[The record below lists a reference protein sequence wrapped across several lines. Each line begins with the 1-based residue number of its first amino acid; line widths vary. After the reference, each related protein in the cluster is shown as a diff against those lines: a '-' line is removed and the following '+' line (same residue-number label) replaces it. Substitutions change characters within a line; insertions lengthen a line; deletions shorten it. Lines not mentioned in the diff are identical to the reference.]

1 MFEIYNEDCLEGMK
15 KIPDGSV
22 DVIIT
27 DPPYLKKFI
36 PLHADLGE
44 AAARILKDGGSL
56 LCMEGHAHLPEVIE
70 LLSKSLRWHW
80 CIAYLL
86 EGRNAPLYQKRITA
100 RWKPVVW
107 FVKGKY
113 TGKWVPDV
121 AHSGARE
128 KDYHPW
134 QQSISGMTD
143 LVEKFTNEG
152 DTVLDCFMGSG
163 TTGVACVNLNRNF
176 IGYEI
181 DEKYFS
187 VANERITKAGAD
199 KEQRLF

>member
-1 MFEIYNEDCLEGMK
+1 MIYNEDCLEGMK
-15 KIPDGSV
+15 KLADGSI
-22 DVIIT
+22 DIIIT

-36 PLHADLGE
+36 PMHEALGE

-56 LCMEGHAHLPEVIE
+56 LCMEGHAHLPNVID
-70 LLSKSLRWHW
+70 LLSKNLRWHW

-86 EGRNAPLYQKRITA
+86 GGLNAPLYQKRITA

-113 TGKWVPDV
+113 TGKWVGDV

-128 KDYHPW
+128 KEFHPW

-143 LVEKFTNEG
+143 LIEKFTNEG
-152 DTVLDCFMGSG
+152 DTVLDPFMGSG
-163 TTGVACVNLNRNF
+163 TTAVACLNLNRNF
-176 IGYEI
+176 IGFEI
-181 DEKYFS
+181 DESYFKI
-187 VANERITKAGAD
+187 AQKRIDEALAK
-199 KEQRLF
+199 KRQELF